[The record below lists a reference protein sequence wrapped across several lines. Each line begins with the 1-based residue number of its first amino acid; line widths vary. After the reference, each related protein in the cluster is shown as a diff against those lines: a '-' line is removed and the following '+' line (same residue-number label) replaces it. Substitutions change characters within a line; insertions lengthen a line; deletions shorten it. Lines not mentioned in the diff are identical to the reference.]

1 MTGTGEPWRF
11 FGADMRKVILY
22 IAMSLDGYIAD
33 AGGGV
38 GWLSGQDGAET
49 EGSYDA
55 FVKTVDTVVMGWR
68 TYRQIVTEL
77 SPGEWVY
84 GGMRAYVVT
93 HRALPPTDD
102 AVFFGGSPCELI
114 EELRAGEGKDIWIC
128 GGADLAGQLLEA
140 DLIDRFHISVIPT
153 LLGSGIRLFQEGI
166 AERKLRLVR
175 TAAYDGIVD
184 LVYERR

>member
-1 MTGTGEPWRF
+1 
-11 FGADMRKVILY
+11 MRNVVLY
-22 IAMSLDGYIAD
+22 IAMSLDGCIAD

-49 EGSYDA
+49 DGSYDA
-55 FVKTVDTVVMGWR
+55 FSKTVDTVVMGWR

-77 SPGEWVY
+77 SPGQWVY

-93 HRALPPTDD
+93 HRELPPTDE
-102 AVFFGGSPCELI
+102 VTFFRGGPCELI
-114 EELRAGEGKDIWIC
+114 ETLRAGTGKDIWIC

-153 LLGSGIRLFQEGI
+153 LLGDGIRLFG
-166 AERKLRLVR
+166 ARDGERKLRLKG
-175 TAAYDGIVD
+175 TAAYGGIVD
-184 LVYERR
+184 LIYERQ

>member
-1 MTGTGEPWRF
+1 
-11 FGADMRKVILY
+11 
-22 IAMSLDGYIAD
+22 MSLDGYIAD

-55 FVKTVDTVVMGWR
+55 FAGTVDTVVMGWR
-68 TYRQIVTEL
+68 TYRQIVTDL

-84 GGMRAYVVT
+84 SGMQTYVVT

-102 AVFFGGSPCELI
+102 AVFFGGSPRELV
-114 EELRAGEGKDIWIC
+114 EDLRAGEGKDIWIC

-153 LLGSGIRLFQEGI
+153 LLGSGIRLFQGKTI
-166 AERKLRLVR
+166 KRKLRLVR

-184 LVYERR
+184 LVYNRR

>member
-1 MTGTGEPWRF
+1 
-11 FGADMRKVILY
+11 
-22 IAMSLDGYIAD
+22 MSLDGYIAD
-33 AGGGV
+33 AEGGV
-38 GWLSGQDGAET
+38 GWLSGQDGLES
-49 EGSYDA
+49 EGSYGA
-55 FVKTVDTVVMGWR
+55 FSRTVDTVVMGWR

-77 SPGEWVY
+77 SPGQWVY

-93 HRALPPTDD
+93 HRALPDTDQ
-102 AVFFGGSPCELI
+102 VTFFSGNPCKLM
-114 EELRAGEGKDIWIC
+114 EELRSGTGRDIWIC

-153 LLGSGIRLFQEGI
+153 LLGDGIRLFGGKTGEL
-166 AERKLRLVR
+166 KLRLTG